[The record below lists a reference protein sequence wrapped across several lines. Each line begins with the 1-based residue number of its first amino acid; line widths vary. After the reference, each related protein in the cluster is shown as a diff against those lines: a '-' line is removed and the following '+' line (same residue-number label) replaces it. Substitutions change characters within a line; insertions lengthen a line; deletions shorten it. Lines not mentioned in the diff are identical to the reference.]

1 MNEKL
6 EDQRTKIEEIRAIGS
21 TVTQTAEEALEE
33 ARNAL
38 ESANTSKDLSNS
50 NFAKIDQITDRIK
63 TLVTKQE
70 VDPLTDRLRI
80 AESRIEVQAG
90 QIIEKFVS
98 YRF

>member
-33 ARNAL
+33 ARSAL

-50 NFAKIDQITDRIK
+50 NFAKIEQITDRIR

-70 VDPLTDRLRI
+70 I
-80 AESRIEVQAG
+80 
-90 QIIEKFVS
+90 
-98 YRF
+98 

>member
-38 ESANTSKDLSNS
+38 ESAKY
-50 NFAKIDQITDRIK
+50 F
-63 TLVTKQE
+63 
-70 VDPLTDRLRI
+70 
-80 AESRIEVQAG
+80 
-90 QIIEKFVS
+90 
-98 YRF
+98 